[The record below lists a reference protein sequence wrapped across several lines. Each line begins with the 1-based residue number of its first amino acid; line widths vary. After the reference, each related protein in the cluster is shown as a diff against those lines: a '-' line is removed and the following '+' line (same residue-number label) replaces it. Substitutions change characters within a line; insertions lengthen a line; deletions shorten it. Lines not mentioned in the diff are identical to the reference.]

1 MKKQSLVI
9 VILILFG
16 ILIATGVKASPQ
28 LKDDYPRLANYYLK
42 YFGDVSVAELNNLKK
57 WDLLILPN
65 DYQWAFPEFFNEYK
79 QAKPQGL
86 ILAYTYPAMV
96 MSSNLNSLFRTVEAE
111 NLWLRDDN
119 GAKVEMWPGLYAVN
133 INNPKWQV
141 ANNQFLSQELDWR
154 KWDGLMFDTVE
165 NSLARF
171 NQNGLDINGDGQAD
185 SLESVDRLWQQGL
198 ANLLAKTRESIGD
211 DNLMIINGSSLPVYQ
226 KNINGRM
233 FETFPAPWEGDGTW
247 SASME
252 QYLQKLPG
260 QNYPPTLYIINA
272 NTNNAGKQNDYQ
284 KMRFGLTSTLLGDGY
299 FSFDYGDKAH
309 EQLWWYDEY
318 LVNLGQPVSSPYNLL
333 APQDNKIKPGLW
345 RRDFELG
352 VAVVNSTDK
361 RQVYVLDKEE
371 LEKIRGSQ
379 DTLVNNGQIVNY
391 LAIQPY
397 DGLILLK
404 RNLNI
409 VGQTF
414 YNGGFVRVFNQRG
427 QSERNGFFA
436 YQPNLAGGD
445 QVILA
450 DIDNNKSL
458 EQIVNRRSEVMVTRR
473 GQIIYKWYPFG
484 KLYLSRPSLAI
495 YQVGEK
501 TPDLVI
507 GAGENTM
514 PVVRFYNYRGR
525 LLKPEWLAFD
535 KNFRGGINVAA
546 GPLNSTEMAIAV
558 TPRGGMPAVIRLYS
572 PEGKLLTPEWLAFD
586 KNFRGGVKVAI
597 GDISGDGEAE
607 IVAVASAGGGPQV
620 RIFNRYGKLLGQ
632 FQAFR
637 EEAKTGY
644 EVMINDLD
652 GDGRGEILVGQIN

>member
-1 MKKQSLVI
+1 MKKYYLVI
-9 VILILFG
+9 IIF
-16 ILIATGVKASPQ
+16 IFMATGVKASPQ
-28 LKDDYPRLANYYLK
+28 LKSDYPRLANYYLK
-42 YFGDVSVAELNNLKK
+42 YFGDVSATELNNLKK

-65 DYQWAFPEFFNEYK
+65 DYQWIFPEFFNEYK
-79 QAKPQGL
+79 KAKPDGL

-96 MSSNLNSLFRTVEAE
+96 MSSNVNSLFRTVEAE
-111 NLWLRDDN
+111 SLWLRDGD
-119 GAKVEMWPGLYAVN
+119 GAKIEMWPGLYAVS
-133 INNPKWQV
+133 INNPKWQS
-141 ANNQFLSQELDWR
+141 ANNQFLSQELDWH

-171 NQNGLDINGDGQAD
+171 SQNGLDINNDGRAD
-185 SLESVDRLWQQGL
+185 SLASADKWWQQGL
-198 ANLLAKTRESIGD
+198 VNLLAKSRESIGND
-211 DNLMIINGSSLPVYQ
+211 KLMIINGSSLPDYQ
-226 KNINGRM
+226 EKINGRM

-252 QYLQKLPG
+252 QYLQQLPG
-260 QNYPPTLYIINA
+260 QNYPPVLYIINA
-272 NTNNAGKQNDYQ
+272 NTNNTGKQDDYQ

-299 FSFDYGDKAH
+299 FSFDYGDQAH

-318 LVNLGQPVSSPYNLL
+318 SVNLGRPVSSPYNLL
-333 APQDNKIKPGLW
+333 APQDNTIKPGLW

-379 DTLVNNGQIVNY
+379 DPLVNNGQIVNY
-391 LAIQPY
+391 LAIPPY

-450 DIDNNKSL
+450 DIDNNNSL
-458 EQIVNRRSEVMVTRR
+458 EQIINRRSEVMVTRR

-495 YQVGEK
+495 YQVGKK

-507 GAGENTM
+507 GAGENTI

-572 PEGKLLTPEWLAFD
+572 PEGKLLAPEWLVFG
-586 KNFRGGVKVAI
+586 KNFQGGVKVAI